1 MNNIGK
7 LIIKYRKEND
17 VTQQELANI
26 LGVSNTAIS
35 KWESGTN
42 LPDIS
47 LIKPLSELLDVS
59 IMTLIGEDEDEVES
73 APSKHISK
81 TLLILITIII
91 LLVASITILI
101 FHNFQLKRKN
111 EECNSKETTLVYK
124 ISSDDELKLNATAI
138 INGSNIIT
146 TINYINYQDSNIGTN
161 KAITATEIE
170 LRIVVGDS
178 VIYSSGKNSLN
189 NKREELK
196 NMIRSVFYENRINE
210 VDEKIDNRKFINNLN
225 NAKIE
230 IEYKSDNLSPKIIT
244 YPVTIT
250 PAFT

>member
-47 LIKPLSELLDVS
+47 LIKPLSELLDVP

-73 APSKHISK
+73 PPPKHISK
-81 TLLILITIII
+81 TLLILIAIII
-91 LLVASITILI
+91 LLVTSITILI
-101 FHNFQLKRKN
+101 FHNFNLKRKN
-111 EECNSKETTLVYK
+111 EECNNKETTLVYK
-124 ISSDDELKLNATAI
+124 ITSDDELKLNATAI

-146 TINYINYQDSNIGTN
+146 TINYINYQDYNAGTS
-161 KAITATEIE
+161 KAITATNVE

-178 VIYSSGKNSLN
+178 VIYIGGKDSTNSN
-189 NKREELK
+189 DEELK
-196 NMIRSVFYENRINE
+196 DLLRNIIYENKSKESEIII
-210 VDEKIDNRKFINNLN
+210 DSKKIINNLDT
-225 NAKIE
+225 AKIE
-230 IEYKSDNLSPKIIT
+230 IEYTKVNSVPKIIT